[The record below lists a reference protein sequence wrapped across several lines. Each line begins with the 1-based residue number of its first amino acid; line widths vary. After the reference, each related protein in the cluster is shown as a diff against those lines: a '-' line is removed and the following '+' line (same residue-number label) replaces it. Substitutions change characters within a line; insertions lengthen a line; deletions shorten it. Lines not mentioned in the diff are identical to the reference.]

1 MKKAKKL
8 VSLLM
13 VSILALTM
21 LAGCKGSE
29 EPSKTT
35 STETKEAPAEEKEAA
50 DDASAETAD
59 NSDIVIG
66 SVIMN
71 TSGEWFAEVIAGQ
84 EAAAKDLGVEF
95 SIVSSDNEVSKESD
109 NVGTYVAQ
117 NVNAICISPLSA
129 DASVAAIEL
138 ADEAGIPVVNWNTTV
153 NTDVTKGFVGVSNYD
168 LGGLTGKY
176 AVDYIK
182 ENFPDGCK
190 MAILGNSSYEVG
202 VERCTG
208 FKDAVAGVEGLEIVA
223 DQDAELQEEG
233 LDITEQILTANPDI
247 DVLWAWNQT
256 SLLGAVA
263 ALENAGRDDIIVM
276 GTDMSMDLAKDML
289 ESPVQLQA
297 ITTQQPYEIGYQAV
311 ANAVAVA
318 KGETIEKEVLVPL
331 FTYTKDKPEEIQ
343 KYIDDH
349 ADLIK

>member
-1 MKKAKKL
+1 MKKYKKLLSLLL
-8 VSLLM
+8 VSL
-13 VSILALTM
+13 LALTM

-29 EPSKTT
+29 EASTSEETEAEQP
-35 STETKEAPAEEKEAA
+35 STEETEEAG
-50 DDASAETAD
+50 D
-59 NSDIVIG
+59 NSDIIIG

-84 EAAAKDLGVEF
+84 EAAAADLGVEF

-109 NVGTYVAQ
+109 NVGTFVAQ
-117 NVNAICISPLSA
+117 NVSAICISPLSS
-129 DASVAAIEL
+129 DASVAAVEE
-138 ADEAGIPVVNWNTTV
+138 ADAAGIPVVNWNTTV
-153 NTDVTKGFVGVSNYD
+153 NTDVPKGFVGVSNYD
-168 LGGLTGKY
+168 LGALTGQY
-176 AVDYIK
+176 AAEYIK

-190 MAILGNSSYEVG
+190 MAILVNSSYEVG

-208 FKDAVAGVEGLEIVA
+208 FKDAVADVEGLEIVA
-223 DQDAELQEEG
+223 EQDAELQEEG

-276 GTDMSMDLAKDML
+276 GTDMSVDLAKDML
-289 ESPVQLQA
+289 ESSVQLQA

-311 ANAVAVA
+311 VNAVAAA

-331 FTYTKDKPEEIQ
+331 YTYTKDKTDEIQ

-349 ADLIK
+349 AGLVK